1 MSRIWRISFPKLAKL
16 VKFSIQNKRIPKNSQ
31 LALSILSKCQQFF
44 LGKKKLLG
52 LILFLFFYFKFMTQL
67 KW

>member
-1 MSRIWRISFPKLAKL
+1 MSRIWRIFFPKLAKL

-44 LGKKKLLG
+44 LGKKTAG
-52 LILFLFFYFKFMTQL
+52 LDFIFIF
-67 KW
+67 